1 MILENQVQGEY
12 HLRTFTDQHADL
24 KSAFAQLKL
33 DLDKRLINEQKKQQS
48 RWIKQKSNW
57 DLIEKNVRARIKI
70 NEMLNSKNEK
80 VVT

>member
-12 HLRTFTDQHADL
+12 HLRTFTDQHAYL
-24 KSAFAQLKL
+24 KTAFAQLKL
-33 DLDKRLINEQKKQQS
+33 DLDKRLISEQKEQQS